1 METSN
6 MDFGQSLALRL
17 AAQGIRAHTKK
28 KQDQPRQRAVTD
40 LILFN
45 LCPRSAHF
53 FSEGRYPSHTPPA
66 VMGRILHRTNKHL
79 HGRYLA
85 AKAQGRIDWIPDEQ
99 TVLEEYDIVEEATR
113 LQGLPQLF
121 PDQREQL
128 RHMLSTFHT
137 LEAAWLYP
145 RIQAAEVPLS
155 WVWEPAPGGPVL
167 LEGTVDVVFLQ
178 QGSSQPSIALWDYK
192 TGRQP
197 QKGSP
202 ELRSYEQQMKLYAFL
217 YRKCLSESPQET
229 ALYFM
234 RELVKKTPLTTRP
247 SKALYPI
254 PVTDDDNDDV
264 LEWLGDVLAK
274 EVACE
279 EQDRW
284 DPPPPGEV
292 PQQTCRS
299 CGVQWSCASVKQPF
313 PWEPGG
319 DVDDAQDP
327 LDL

>member
-1 METSN
+1 MALN
-6 MDFGQSLALRL
+6 GDHPVLRL
-17 AAQGIRAHTKK
+17 AAQGVRIRTPE
-28 KQDQPRQRAVTD
+28 KQDQPRGRAVTD
-40 LILFN
+40 LILFH
-45 LCPRSAHF
+45 LCPRNAHF

-66 VMGRILHRTNKHL
+66 VIGLILHRTIKHL

-85 AKAQGRIDWIPDEQ
+85 AQLQGDAHWMPDEE
-99 TVLEEYDIVEEATR
+99 TVLEECRIVEEATR

-128 RHMLSTFHT
+128 QHMLSTFHT

-155 WVWEPAPGGPVL
+155 WVWEQAPGGPIL

-178 QGSSQPSIALWDYK
+178 QGDNRQPGIALWDYK
-192 TGRQP
+192 TGKAP
-197 QKGSP
+197 QRGSP
-202 ELRSYEQQMKLYAFL
+202 ELRSYEQQMRLYAFL
-217 YRKCLSESPQET
+217 YRRCFNVSPQET

-234 RELVKKTPLTTRP
+234 RELVKRTPLTARP
-247 SKALYPI
+247 PRALYQV
-254 PVTDDDNDDV
+254 PVTDDDDEDI
-264 LEWLGDVLAK
+264 LEWLGDVLTK

-279 EQDRW
+279 EQNRW

-292 PQQTCRS
+292 PQQTCRN
-299 CGVQWSCASVKQPF
+299 CGVQWSCPSFKQPF

-319 DVDDAQDP
+319 EVDDAQDP